1 MNGIVY
7 FNWFNMLNIFSGP
20 RSHLSFGIDEFP
32 AMSKRHT
39 QDGHEDEGTN
49 RVVGETWC
57 LSYLHCPLR
66 QRPEARRQSSNV
78 VSKGRRYAPA
88 WSTVDAHGSQQVH
101 KEGDDAPNS
110 GGSDTAGHM
119 ALNFFR
125 IR

>member
-39 QDGHEDEGTN
+39 QDGHEDEDTN

-57 LSYLHCPLR
+57 LSHLQRRGVKVPMLSARGDAMR
-66 QRPEARRQSSNV
+66 QR
-78 VSKGRRYAPA
+78 G
-88 WSTVDAHGSQQVH
+88 AHL
-101 KEGDDAPNS
+101 
-110 GGSDTAGHM
+110 TRT
-119 ALNFFR
+119 ALNR
-125 IR
+125 CTRKGTN